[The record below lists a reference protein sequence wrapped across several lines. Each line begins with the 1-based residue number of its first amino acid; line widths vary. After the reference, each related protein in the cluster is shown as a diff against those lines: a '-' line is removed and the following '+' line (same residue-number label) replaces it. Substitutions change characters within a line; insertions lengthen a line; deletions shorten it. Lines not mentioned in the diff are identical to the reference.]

1 MPDPKKTDHTSLIAE
16 ADSEIRT
23 FTWPT
28 LLLAGGLAGVNGWL
42 ATFAF
47 DVVKTRM
54 QSVEYHP
61 SHPYRN
67 VISTVISSHKEG
79 GWRVFF
85 RGLSPT
91 IFRYKIFQLSSF
103 VRGDRACIP

>member
-1 MPDPKKTDHTSLIAE
+1 MPDPEMTDHTSLIAE
-16 ADSEIRT
+16 AESEIRT
-23 FTWPT
+23 LTWPA

-61 SHPYRN
+61 SHPCRS
-67 VISTVISSHKEG
+67 VMSTIVSSHRAE

-91 IFRYKIFQLSSF
+91 IIRYVFSQLTPSK
-103 VRGDRACIP
+103 R